1 MQFKTGIVALVAT
14 LVATFATTVSAQT
27 FENNACSQCV
37 LRAITH
43 PSSCAALLPVDFQQ
57 IYGIFANGTVDPY
70 FLRTAVERK
79 DIKKCLCDWSTD
91 PFSLKGSAA
100 SCADAQET
108 VPAACTPAE
117 VTDFVVNKMEPFTKK
132 SHCNDDDSAAAA
144 LDNGMGSVSVDGSG
158 SSSSTTSKTGTM
170 IPSAAHVVP
179 SAGTSVTLNMS
190 YYIFSATV
198 MGITA
203 LVAF

>member
-1 MQFKTGIVALVAT
+1 MQFKTVIVALVAT
-14 LVATFATTVSAQT
+14 LATVATTVSAQT
-27 FENNACSQCV
+27 FEDNACSQCV
-37 LRAITH
+37 LRAITK
-43 PSSCAALLPVDFQQ
+43 PPSCAALLPVDFQQ

-79 DIKKCLCDWSTD
+79 DIQKCLCDWSTD
-91 PFSLKGSAA
+91 PFSLKGAAA

-117 VTDFVVNKMEPFTKK
+117 VTVFVVNKMGPFNKK
-132 SHCNDDDSAAAA
+132 IHCDDDSAT
-144 LDNGMGSVSVDGSG
+144 DNGMGSVSVDGSG
-158 SSSSTTSKTGTM
+158 SSTTSKTGTM
-170 IPSAAHVVP
+170 IPSAAHVAP

-190 YYIFSATV
+190 YYIFSAIV
-198 MGITA
+198 MSITA